1 MLNSDTESSSPL
13 VWVVGDSMLDVTVT
27 APQYR
32 RTPEHA
38 QVPIVP
44 AVDFDTADTALGGA
58 ANLAANLA
66 ALGCRVTLFGR
77 VGANDEAGYVLNQ
90 KLGAY
95 GIRNY
100 LRSGDDTTVRTRYY
114 EAERLIVR
122 LDNDSSD
129 RPIVPVAT
137 ELPAE
142 SPAAVVLTD
151 YGRGVLDA
159 YAVRRWVELAH
170 ERNVTLFFDPKI
182 GRSAV
187 WAGVQGIVFVANW
200 AEAVDA
206 VADSVTGAWN
216 DPCSDAVLDFMAGVI
231 AIRLPQSVVVIKRGV
246 HGSAIYTEQG
256 KFVTIPAVH
265 PQRLFDVQGAGDSY
279 LAGLVAAHCRK
290 AEWLDAGLY
299 ASAVAGVA
307 VGKPGTAVVTM
318 AEARERIKE
327 QIGASRGVL
336 AAADAYALA
345 ARLRALDMTVGYASG
360 CWDVRLHAG
369 HLQLLAEAQLECDF
383 LFVGVDSDRRVRALK
398 GPTRPILSED
408 ERAAQVAAIQGVGAA
423 FVFDTAEQ
431 YPRDVIAAL
440 NPHVLVK
447 GGDYRERGVPEAD
460 VLLAAGGRLA
470 IVDSVPGCST
480 TALIESILRAK
491 GEAAE

>member
-1 MLNSDTESSSPL
+1 MSNSDAETRSPL

-44 AVDFDTADTALGGA
+44 AVDLDTADTALGGA

-77 VGANDEAGYVLNQ
+77 VGASDEAGYVLNQ

-100 LRSGDDTTVRTRYY
+100 LRSGNATTVRARYY
-114 EAERLIVR
+114 EADRLIVR
-122 LDNDSSD
+122 LDRDSDD
-129 RPIVPVAT
+129 RPVVPVEA
-137 ELPAE
+137 ELPTE
-142 SPAAVVLTD
+142 SPDAVVLTD

-159 YAVRRWVELAH
+159 YAVRKWVALTQ
-170 ERNVTLFFDPKI
+170 ERSISLFFDPKI

-187 WAGVQGIVFVANW
+187 WAGAREIVFVANW

-206 VADSVTGAWN
+206 VANYAEGAWD
-216 DPCSDAVLDFMAGVI
+216 DPCNDATLDLMAGVLL
-231 AIRLPQSVVVIKRGV
+231 IRLPYSTVVIKRGV
-246 HGSAIYTEQG
+246 HGSVIYTPQG
-256 KFVTIPAVH
+256 KLGTIPAIH

-279 LAGLVAAHCRK
+279 LAGLVAARCRN

-318 AEARERIKE
+318 AEARERIKG

-336 AAADAYALA
+336 TAKEAYTLS

-398 GPTRPILSED
+398 GPTRPILSEE
-408 ERAAQVAAIQGVGAA
+408 ERAAQVATIQGVGAA
-423 FVFDTAEQ
+423 FVFDTVEQ
-431 YPRDVIAAL
+431 YPRDVITAL

-480 TALIESILRAK
+480 TALIESIMRAK